1 MKIKLFLT
9 ALLLSFSVFS
19 SQAQDAAEND
29 KFMPKARPII
39 QQCELKD
46 ADDPVIT
53 KAAKDI
59 ATADNAA
66 KIKIAADL
74 GNTCNKKSTPVL
86 LTLLQE
92 KDTDVRIA
100 AIEALGRLGDEEA
113 VEPLADLRT
122 EPNWKLRFALGPVL
136 AAFPVWKARY
146 SALNFIA
153 STSESEVKLD
163 ENDIR
168 ARCNTVLALHQLTDV
183 TFSRKS
189 MRFLIGYLDIAD
201 EKIHKIA
208 LATMQEMPK
217 TRNFQF
223 EIVGELRQANNPHVR
238 KKCAYWIGELKIER
252 GRDTLIDK
260 AANDPDPEVKKEAAA
275 ALKKLGKAEN

>member
-1 MKIKLFLT
+1 MKNKLFLT
-9 ALLLSFSVFS
+9 ALLLSISVFS
-19 SQAQDAAEND
+19 SQAQDATDNE

-46 ADDPVIT
+46 ADDPAIA
-53 KAAKDI
+53 KAAKDVV
-59 ATADNAA
+59 TADNAA

-74 GNTCNKKSTPVL
+74 GSTCNKKSTPIL
-86 LTLLQE
+86 LGLLQDKE
-92 KDTDVRIA
+92 TDVRLA

-113 VEPLADLRT
+113 VEPLTDLRS
-122 EPNWKLRFALGPVL
+122 EPNWKLRFVLGPVL

-146 SALNFIA
+146 SALNFVA
-153 STSESEVKLD
+153 SSSEVKMD
-163 ENDIR
+163 SDDIR
-168 ARCNTVLALHQLTDV
+168 ARCNAVLALQQLTDV
-183 TFSRKS
+183 SFSRKS
-189 MRFLIGYLDIAD
+189 MRFLIGYLDIED
-201 EKIHKIA
+201 EKIRQIA
-208 LATMQEMPK
+208 LATMKEMPK

-223 EIVGELRQANNPHVR
+223 EIIGELRQANNPHVR

-260 AANDPDPEVKKEAAA
+260 ATNDPDPEVKKEAAA